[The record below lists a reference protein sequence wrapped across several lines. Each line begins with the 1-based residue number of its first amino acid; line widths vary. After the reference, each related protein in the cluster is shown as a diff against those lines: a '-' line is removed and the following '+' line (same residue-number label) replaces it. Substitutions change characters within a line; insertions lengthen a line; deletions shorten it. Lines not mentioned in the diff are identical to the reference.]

1 MSHFFKKDNLTAVL
15 KNILQSKIL
24 LYFSVCLLISKILLS
39 LVFINFP
46 SNLFFADITK
56 TAFVNMLN
64 ETRGSFG
71 LDSLTESQALDEA
84 AQMKAD
90 DMVQKQYFS
99 HISPQGLTP
108 WYWFLQSGYEYKYA
122 GENLAIGFY
131 DSKEAFNAWLNSPSH
146 RENMLNKNYKEV
158 GTAVL
163 TGFGPNN
170 AVVVVQLFG
179 AQLPQKVLANINND
193 NNNENLLQENNEDT
207 IAHQDILEEENY
219 LPVTDVNI
227 ETKKVLPRST
237 TSVSFEPLENNGS
250 DDLYSRFLN
259 FIVYNYNA
267 IIQDIIFG
275 LLMVI
280 TGILLFTLLFN
291 FNDYTQKRFVFRA
304 FILIILLSSAALF
317 DKELIILII
326 PHQII
331 I

>member
-193 NNNENLLQENNEDT
+193 NNNN
-207 IAHQDILEEENY
+207 
-219 LPVTDVNI
+219 
-227 ETKKVLPRST
+227 
-237 TSVSFEPLENNGS
+237 
-250 DDLYSRFLN
+250 
-259 FIVYNYNA
+259 
-267 IIQDIIFG
+267 
-275 LLMVI
+275 
-280 TGILLFTLLFN
+280 
-291 FNDYTQKRFVFRA
+291 
-304 FILIILLSSAALF
+304 
-317 DKELIILII
+317 KE
-326 PHQII
+326 
-331 I
+331 